1 MFNMG
6 ANNSISVNRGD
17 TFSIPLFINVGSEHD
32 PEQYDFP
39 GDGEIYLGL
48 MEPNQ
53 LFEDAILKKKY
64 DSSNI
69 NEEGNIVIEFN
80 SDDTVKLLPGLYY
93 YQIKAKLPLQD
104 NTFAV
109 NTVVPKTPFYI
120 LE

>member
-17 TFSIPLFINVGSEHD
+17 TFSIPLFINVGSEYD
-32 PEQYDFP
+32 PEQYAFP

-80 SDDTVKLLPGLYY
+80 SDAVIPAPAFIILSSLLVNFILPPYLHLNGL
-93 YQIKAKLPLQD
+93 K
-104 NTFAV
+104 
-109 NTVVPKTPFYI
+109 
-120 LE
+120 